1 MSTIGYYIC
10 VPFAWVLRTF
20 YELTGSYGWALVL
33 FTLVVKLITLPFQMK
48 SKKSMMRMNLFQP
61 KIKEIQT
68 KYANN
73 PQKMNDEIQMLYAKE
88 GVNPMSGCLWSFLPF
103 PILIALYSIIRQPL
117 SRFMMLSKDV
127 VTEITT
133 LATTLGYNAELVRK
147 GYEEIGLAKFIS
159 DNFADFSGKFDGLL
173 NVNYNFLGLDLTV
186 MPGDVWKDF
195 FTGGW
200 PVIGVVL
207 IPFISGALSLQQSKV
222 SMSGNVAAEGND
234 AAARSN
240 RMMMWMMPLMSL
252 WIGFTL
258 PAALGVY
265 WIVNSLLYA
274 IQEKVLTKYYKS
286 HMEDEL
292 SEKEKQKRD
301 DRLRRMEAA
310 REQQRKYAA
319 EEAEKKVVLANTNYT
334 EVAAGVLKAIG
345 GKENVSSV
353 DYCAT
358 RLRFTIKDYTAV
370 DEKAVKAAGAAG
382 VIRPSKNACQVIIG
396 TKVQFVYA
404 ELKKM
409 LCSCTSEKNE
419 LQKSG

>member
-33 FTLVVKLITLPFQMK
+33 FTIVVKLITLPFQMK

-207 IPFISGALSLQQSKV
+207 IPFISGALSFLQSKV
-222 SMSGNVAAEGND
+222 SMSGIIAAEGND

-252 WIGFTL
+252 WIGLRCPRHSASTGSSTRCST
-258 PAALGVY
+258 P
-265 WIVNSLLYA
+265 SR
-274 IQEKVLTKYYKS
+274 
-286 HMEDEL
+286 
-292 SEKEKQKRD
+292 KR
-301 DRLRRMEAA
+301 
-310 REQQRKYAA
+310 
-319 EEAEKKVVLANTNYT
+319 
-334 EVAAGVLKAIG
+334 
-345 GKENVSSV
+345 
-353 DYCAT
+353 
-358 RLRFTIKDYTAV
+358 F
-370 DEKAVKAAGAAG
+370 
-382 VIRPSKNACQVIIG
+382 
-396 TKVQFVYA
+396 
-404 ELKKM
+404 
-409 LCSCTSEKNE
+409 
-419 LQKSG
+419 